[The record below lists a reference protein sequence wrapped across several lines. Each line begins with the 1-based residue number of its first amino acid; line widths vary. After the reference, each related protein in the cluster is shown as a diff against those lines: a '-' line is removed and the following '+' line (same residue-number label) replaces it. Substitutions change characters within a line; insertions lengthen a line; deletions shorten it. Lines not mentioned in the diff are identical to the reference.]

1 MGRVGAERE
10 RGGPAEER
18 TRLGHR
24 VGRLRGRGL
33 VRIGLDG
40 RVDLAGDQVEG
51 NPASAPF
58 HLPVQP

>member
-10 RGGPAEER
+10 RGGTAEER
-18 TRLGHR
+18 TRLGPG
-24 VGRLRGRGL
+24 VGRVRGRGL

-40 RVDLAGDQVEG
+40 RVELAGDQVEG
-51 NPASAPF
+51 DPASAPF